1 MKSAAAILLAATGA
15 SAFAPQQTSRA
26 SVSLA
31 ANTQGDLE
39 TLAKDLNPIV
49 GFFDPL
55 GLADGDFYGMGN
67 AASIGFLRQAE
78 IKHGRIAMF
87 AFVGY
92 CVQSNWIFPWPQH
105 LDGSTGPSPDFSP
118 EQQWDMIPEAA
129 KWQIFG
135 IIALL
140 EVFDEA
146 GGAGDGSGDHYTGTR
161 QPGKYPAA
169 QPFRDNVHFVL
180 DLYDGPSP
188 DFSPEQQWDMIPEA
202 AKWQIFGIIALLE
215 VFDEAG
221 GAGDGSGDHY
231 TGTRQPGKYPT
242 AQPFRD
248 NVHFVLDLYDPF
260 GFSKNKSEESKA
272 RGLKAE
278 INNGRLAMLG
288 IFGFITAD
296 KVPGSVPLLEK
307 LGAVIPYSGETM
319 APFEANFHVFN

>member
-1 MKSAAAILLAATGA
+1 MHIQYNTIQYNA
-15 SAFAPQQTSRA
+15 SLTLQSQYIQSIYPSQYIHHNQSQ
-26 SVSLA
+26 SSLELS
-31 ANTQGDLE
+31 N
-39 TLAKDLNPIV
+39 
-49 GFFDPL
+49 
-55 GLADGDFYGMGN
+55 GDFYGIGN
-67 AASIGFLRQAE
+67 EGTIGFLRQSE

-105 LDGSTGPSPDFSP
+105 MDGSTGPSPDFSP
-118 EQQWDMIPEAA
+118 EQQWDMIPAAA

-140 EVFDEA
+140 EIFDEA
-146 GGAGDGSGDHYTGTR
+146 GGAGDGSGDHYTNTR
-161 QPGKYPAA
+161 QPGK
-169 QPFRDNVHFVL
+169 F
-180 DLYDGPSP
+180 
-188 DFSPEQQWDMIPEA
+188 
-202 AKWQIFGIIALLE
+202 
-215 VFDEAG
+215 
-221 GAGDGSGDHY
+221 
-231 TGTRQPGKYPT
+231 PT

-260 GFSKNKSEESKA
+260 GFSKNKSAEKKA

-288 IFGFITAD
+288 IFGFLTAD

-319 APFEANFHVFN
+319 APFEANFHLFN